1 MVDAS
6 LEGRAPELP
15 RLHGRD
21 RRVSRAW
28 VASAALVLSACNAT
42 VSRDGISNVPGE
54 EVWKTDIEL
63 QLGERAMV
71 DSGRLEVTLVRVGLD
86 EAALMVEGP
95 SGTREETVRM
105 GTGGSLQLPPY
116 EIRLLEIGID
126 DSARLQIRRQWG
138 EYR

>member
-1 MVDAS
+1 M
-6 LEGRAPELP
+6 
-15 RLHGRD
+15 
-21 RRVSRAW
+21 SRAW
-28 VASAALVLSACNAT
+28 IASAALVLSACNAT
-42 VSRDGISNVPGE
+42 VSGDGISNVPGE

-71 DSGRLEVTLVRVGLD
+71 DSGRLEVTLLRVGLE
-86 EAALMVEGP
+86 EATLLVEGP
-95 SGTREETVRM
+95 SGTREETVRT
-105 GTGGSLQLPPY
+105 GTGGSLELPPY

>member
-1 MVDAS
+1 
-6 LEGRAPELP
+6 
-15 RLHGRD
+15 
-21 RRVSRAW
+21 
-28 VASAALVLSACNAT
+28 
-42 VSRDGISNVPGE
+42 
-54 EVWKTDIEL
+54 
-63 QLGERAMV
+63 
-71 DSGRLEVTLVRVGLD
+71 VRVGLD

-95 SGTREETVRM
+95 SGTREETVRT

>member
-1 MVDAS
+1 
-6 LEGRAPELP
+6 
-15 RLHGRD
+15 
-21 RRVSRAW
+21 VSRTW

-54 EVWKTDIEL
+54 EVWKTEIEL

-71 DSGRLEVTLVRVGLD
+71 DAGRLEVTLLGVGVD
-86 EAALMVEGP
+86 EVSLMVEGE
-95 SGTREETVRM
+95 SGAREESVRT
-105 GTGGSLQLPPY
+105 GDGGSLQIPPY
-116 EIRLLEIGID
+116 EIRLIEVGID